1 MNSAAARAQRACS
14 RSSDLRLDKPR
25 IEPVDLD
32 RLDTDQRAALEP
44 FLASDG
50 GKVGGGKILNIF
62 RTLAHAPKALTAF
75 LAWGNYILSKRNAL
89 SPRDRELV
97 ILRTGYNCRSG
108 YEWTQH
114 KRIGLDCG
122 LTDAEI
128 ARIKVGPDAAGW
140 SDLDAAMLRATD
152 ELCADHFV
160 TDASWAALVPLGDKG
175 RMDLVM
181 TVGQYTQVSM
191 ILNSFGIQ
199 VEEGWEVDPDLRP

>member
-1 MNSAAARAQRACS
+1 M
-14 RSSDLRLDKPR
+14 RLDKPR

-32 RLDTDQRAALEP
+32 RLDADQRAALEP

-75 LAWGNYILSKRNAL
+75 LGWGTYILSKRNAL

-122 LTDAEI
+122 LTEDEI
-128 ARIKVGPDAAGW
+128 ARIKTGPDAGDW
-140 SDLDAAMLRATD
+140 NDLDRAMLRATD
-152 ELCADHFV
+152 ELTAGHFV
-160 TDASWAALVPLGDKG
+160 TDTSWAALAPLGDKG

-199 VEEGWEVDPDLRP
+199 VEDGWTVDPDLKA

>member
-1 MNSAAARAQRACS
+1 M
-14 RSSDLRLDKPR
+14 RLDSPR

-32 RLDTDQRAALEP
+32 RLDDDQRAALEP
-44 FLASDG
+44 FLATNG

-75 LAWGNYILSKRNAL
+75 LGWGGYVLSRRSAL
-89 SPRDRELV
+89 TPRDRELV
-97 ILRTGYNCRSG
+97 ILRTGWNCRSG

-122 LTDAEI
+122 LTEAEI
-128 ARIKVGPDAAGW
+128 ERIKAGPDADGW
-140 SDLDAAMLRATD
+140 SDLDRAMLRATD
-152 ELCADHFV
+152 ELANDHFV
-160 TDASWAALVPLGDKG
+160 TDASWAALAPLDDKG

-191 ILNSFGIQ
+191 MLNSFGIQ
-199 VEEGWEVDPDLRP
+199 VEDGWDVDPDLKA

>member
-1 MNSAAARAQRACS
+1 
-14 RSSDLRLDKPR
+14 LRLNAPR
-25 IEPVDLD
+25 IEPVDLG
-32 RLDTDQRAALEP
+32 RLDADQRAALEP
-44 FLASDG
+44 FLSTDG

-75 LAWGNYILSKRNAL
+75 LGWGNYILSKRNAL

-122 LTDAEI
+122 LTDDEI
-128 ARIKVGPDAAGW
+128 ARIKAGPDADGW
-140 SDLDAAMLRATD
+140 SELDQAMLRATD
-152 ELCADHFV
+152 ELTGDHFV
-160 TDASWAALVPLGDKG
+160 TDATWAALAPLGDKG

-191 ILNSFGIQ
+191 ILNSFGVQ
-199 VEEGWEVDPDLRP
+199 VEDGWDVDPDLRK

>member
-1 MNSAAARAQRACS
+1 MRLSA
-14 RSSDLRLDKPR
+14 PR

-32 RLDTDQRAALEP
+32 RLDADQRAALEP
-44 FLASDG
+44 FLSTEG

-75 LAWGNYILSKRNAL
+75 LGWGNYILSKRNAL

-122 LTDAEI
+122 LTADEI
-128 ARIKVGPDAAGW
+128 ERIKVGPGADGW
-140 SDLDAAMLRATD
+140 NDLDQAMLRASD
-152 ELCADHFV
+152 ELVTDHFV
-160 TDASWAALVPLGDKG
+160 TDTTWAALAPLGDKG

-199 VEEGWEVDPDLRP
+199 VEDGWDVDPELRK

>member
-1 MNSAAARAQRACS
+1 MRLAA
-14 RSSDLRLDKPR
+14 PR

-32 RLDTDQRAALEP
+32 RLDADQRAALEP

-75 LAWGNYILSKRNAL
+75 LGWGNYILSKRNAL

-122 LTDAEI
+122 LTEAEI
-128 ARIKVGPDAAGW
+128 ARIKAGPDADGW
-140 SDLDAAMLRATD
+140 SDLDQAMLRAAD
-152 ELCADHFV
+152 ELTADHFV
-160 TDASWAALVPLGDKG
+160 TDTTWAALAPLGDKG

-191 ILNSFGIQ
+191 ILNSFGVQ
-199 VEEGWEVDPDLRP
+199 VEEGWEVDPDLKA

>member
-1 MNSAAARAQRACS
+1 
-14 RSSDLRLDKPR
+14 LRLNAPR
-25 IEPVDLD
+25 IEPVDLG
-32 RLDTDQRAALEP
+32 RLDADQRAALEP

-75 LAWGNYILSKRNAL
+75 LGWGNYILSKRNAL

-122 LTDAEI
+122 LTEDEI
-128 ARIKVGPDAAGW
+128 ARIKAGPDANGW
-140 SDLDAAMLRATD
+140 NDLDRAMLRATD
-152 ELCADHFV
+152 ELTANHFV
-160 TDASWAALVPLGDKG
+160 TDASWAALAPLGDKG

-199 VEEGWEVDPDLRP
+199 VEDGWTVDPDLRA

>member
-1 MNSAAARAQRACS
+1 M
-14 RSSDLRLDKPR
+14 RLDKPR

>member
-1 MNSAAARAQRACS
+1 M
-14 RSSDLRLDKPR
+14 RLDTPR

-75 LAWGNYILSKRNAL
+75 LGWGNYILSKRNAL

-122 LTDAEI
+122 LTEDEI
-128 ARIKVGPDAAGW
+128 ARIKTGPDAEGW
-140 SDLDAAMLRATD
+140 NDLDRAMLRATD
-152 ELCADHFV
+152 DLTGNHFV
-160 TDASWAALVPLGDKG
+160 TDASWNALAPLGDKG

-199 VEEGWEVDPDLRP
+199 VEDGWTVDPDLKA

>member
-1 MNSAAARAQRACS
+1 M
-14 RSSDLRLDKPR
+14 RLSEPR

-32 RLDTDQRAALEP
+32 RLDADQRAALEP
-44 FLASDG
+44 FLAAGPKCQG

-62 RTLAHAPKALTAF
+62 RTLARAPKALTAF
-75 LAWGNYILSKRNAL
+75 LGWGNYILSKRNAL
-89 SPRDRELV
+89 TPRDRELV

-122 LTDAEI
+122 LSEDEI
-128 ARIKVGPDAAGW
+128 ARIKAGADAADW
-140 SDLDAAMLRATD
+140 SGLDRAMLRATD
-152 ELCADHFV
+152 ELTADHFV
-160 TDASWAALVPLGDKG
+160 TDTTWAALAPLGDKG

-199 VEEGWEVDPDLRP
+199 VEDGWTVDPDLKA

>member
-1 MNSAAARAQRACS
+1 M
-14 RSSDLRLDKPR
+14 RLSQPR

-32 RLDTDQRAALEP
+32 RLDADQRAALEP

-75 LAWGNYILSKRNAL
+75 LGWGNYILSKRNAL
-89 SPRDRELV
+89 TPRNRELV

-122 LTDAEI
+122 LTEDEI
-128 ARIKVGPDAAGW
+128 ARIKTGPDTEGW
-140 SDLDAAMLRATD
+140 NDLDRAMLRATD
-152 ELCADHFV
+152 DLTTHHFV
-160 TDASWAALVPLGDKG
+160 TDASWTALAPLGDKG

-191 ILNSFGIQ
+191 ILNSFGVQ
-199 VEEGWEVDPDLRP
+199 VEDGWTVDPDLKA

>member
-1 MNSAAARAQRACS
+1 
-14 RSSDLRLDKPR
+14 LRLDHPR

-32 RLDTDQRAALEP
+32 RLDGDQRAALEP
-44 FLASDG
+44 FLASGANVVG

-122 LTDAEI
+122 LTEAEI
-128 ARIKVGPDAAGW
+128 ARIKAGPDAHGW
-140 SDLDAAMLRATD
+140 NDLDRTMLRATD
-152 ELCADHFV
+152 ELTTDHFV
-160 TDASWAALVPLGDKG
+160 ADTTWAALAPLGDKG

-191 ILNSFGIQ
+191 ILNSFGVQ
-199 VEEGWEVDPDLRP
+199 VEDGWDVDPDLRK